1 MFDKI
6 YINNCKGTLDR
17 TVVDATSITPAEA
30 VGTNKDITLNLPILL
45 PPGNHPQFILNGPCL
60 WFESWSDSSIKSEQ
74 AHIEFYLYEVLTVWQ
89 HNQRFNSPIGI
100 IEKDCRIAEF
110 DMIDNWCKRHNK
122 TFSIYVNEYKMIE
135 QLKQTQY
142 ANWPVEHLDT
152 FSLGYGYPGHIN
164 TTQGADSHNI
174 YKNIAYKW
182 NCFTYRWDQHR
193 MLIAGLLH
201 ENSDCVVTHYH
212 KTVGTNIKW
221 PFSHSRYYMRLIN
234 GKNSLNGRVPLS
246 VESFDIPVATVD
258 NVLPITREHLTTD
271 TLEPF
276 YLGSFG
282 SVVCETN
289 YEYPWGQCSEK
300 SINPARYEN
309 AFVLLA
315 GPNSLELLKHWGL
328 KTFDRWWDESYDQEI
343 DPVKRLDKVI
353 DIVDSINKKSFEELT
368 LLKADMAQVLLH
380 NRNLFR
386 SGEIKKNMIKAKR

>member
-1 MFDKI
+1 M
-6 YINNCKGTLDR
+6 
-17 TVVDATSITPAEA
+17 
-30 VGTNKDITLNLPILL
+30 
-45 PPGNHPQFILNGPCL
+45 
-60 WFESWSDSSIKSEQ
+60 
-74 AHIEFYLYEVLTVWQ
+74 
-89 HNQRFNSPIGI
+89 
-100 IEKDCRIAEF
+100 
-110 DMIDNWCKRHNK
+110 
-122 TFSIYVNEYKMIE
+122 
-135 QLKQTQY
+135 
-142 ANWPVEHLDT
+142 
-152 FSLGYGYPGHIN
+152 
-164 TTQGADSHNI
+164 
-174 YKNIAYKW
+174 
-182 NCFTYRWDQHR
+182 
-193 MLIAGLLH
+193 
-201 ENSDCVVTHYH
+201 
-212 KTVGTNIKW
+212 
-221 PFSHSRYYMRLIN
+221 
-234 GKNSLNGRVPLS
+234 PLS

-328 KTFDRWWDESYDQEI
+328 KTFDRWWDESYDKEI

-353 DIVDSINKKSFEELT
+353 DIVDSINKKSYEELT